1 LGTEV
6 EHLWNTLIF
15 SNLSRLESPF
25 MPKAGLE
32 FPISWFLH
40 YDSLRIGG
48 LVFAVVLFLMG
59 ILIILSET
67 GEPDEEEGTL
77 RSSIRRK
84 KTRKKRKKNRITELE
99 GTLEIF

>member
-1 LGTEV
+1 MCLTLSPWSCPPLGLVHE
-6 EHLWNTLIF
+6 EGGLWH
-15 SNLSRLESPF
+15 PC
-25 MPKAGLE
+25 
-32 FPISWFLH
+32 LH
-40 YDSLRIGG
+40 NNALRVYYDSLRIGG